1 MRHTPVHT
9 VLLRDG
15 VHAEVTFTT
24 VDGWPVTVEA
34 LCDTGASSSS
44 IDSRLADFIGVE
56 YTGTVV
62 NVRNANGKKKR
73 KVCIAT
79 FECEAG
85 EFEGRFSVSDRTNLS
100 NPVIIGRDILF
111 YEEEEEEEEEEEW

>member
-1 MRHTPVHT
+1 MQHTPVHT

-24 VDGWPVTVEA
+24 VDGWSVTVEA

-73 KVCIAT
+73 KVCIAN

-85 EFEGRFSVSDRTNLS
+85 
-100 NPVIIGRDILF
+100 VIESKIEVQLHRVDSE
-111 YEEEEEEEEEEEW
+111 YDTWR

>member
-1 MRHTPVHT
+1 MQHTPVHT

-62 NVRNANGKKKR
+62 NVGMRTVRRNERFALQHSNVKQESS
-73 KVCIAT
+73 KVDSPSAT
-79 FECEAG
+79 RPTLA
-85 EFEGRFSVSDRTNLS
+85 TL
-100 NPVIIGRDILF
+100 
-111 YEEEEEEEEEEEW
+111 

>member
-1 MRHTPVHT
+1 MQHTPVHM

-15 VHAEVTFTT
+15 VHTEVTFTT
-24 VDGWPVTVEA
+24 GEGWPVTVEA

-73 KVCIAT
+73 RVCLVT
-79 FECEAG
+79 FDCEAG
-85 EFEGRFSVSDRTNLS
+85 VFEGRFTVSDRSKLS

-111 YEEEEEEEEEEEW
+111 YAEEQ